1 MRTSE
6 QINHLVAALVQA
18 HAAFKPVVR
27 NTKGQVGQNREYKYA
42 NLEGLIDAT
51 FPALLSHGIV
61 PSQAVDAE
69 TSSLVTRLM
78 HTSGQWIESAY
89 PLGKYDRPQD
99 FGSQLSY
106 ARRYSLLALL
116 GVAQED
122 DDGASAQEARTKP
135 RVEKTAP
142 EPVAPTAQ
150 QIADELSRVASAA
163 PLHVAQVNTHRKV
176 GDVQWYAIGLS
187 DARTI
192 YTQKPDVVEL
202 ACEFRDQQTPLSL
215 TTKKDR
221 QGNLIVDHFAAAI
234 PHEPA
239 RPVPASVD
247 TVPF

>member
-6 QINHLVAALVQA
+6 QINDLVAALVQA

-27 NTKGQVGQNREYKYA
+27 NAKGQVGQNREYKYA

-89 PLGKYDRPQD
+89 PLGKFDRPQD

-122 DDGASAQEARTKP
+122 DDGASAQEAKAKP
-135 RVEKTAP
+135 RVEKAP
-142 EPVAPTAQ
+142 QKPVEPTAQ
-150 QIADELSRVASAA
+150 QIADELSRVATAA
-163 PLHVAQVNTHRKV
+163 PLYVLGVEPHEKA
-176 GDVQWYAIGLS
+176 GDVQWYALKLS
-187 DARTI
+187 DTRTV
-192 YTQKPDVVEL
+192 YTKDGTVADL
-202 ACEFRDQQTPLSL
+202 ACEFRDENVPVSL
-215 TTKKDR
+215 TTKTSRK
-221 QGNLIVDHFAAAI
+221 GASIVEHFASAI
-234 PHEPA
+234 PHT
-239 RPVPASVD
+239 PAS
-247 TVPF
+247 TVASQDAIPF